1 MSYVKALYGSIIGS
15 DVSLEEGAIGFTEKD
30 HQLKDLEKAGKLKL
44 FATLEEAEAF
54 KYIPS
59 SELFL
64 KSYKTLNPPEG
75 ETPPPSLIDFVKG
88 GPIVTDGI
96 PSNYIIEPVIE
107 TPKIKEVVVVAPK
120 VEEVVVVA
128 PEVEVIAPKA
138 PEVQTPVSQKDKK

>member
-59 SELFL
+59 SELFM
-64 KSYKTLNPPEG
+64 KSYKSLNPPEG
-75 ETPPPSLIDFVKG
+75 ENPPASLIDFVKG

-96 PSNYIIEPVIE
+96 PSNYIIEPVVE
-107 TPKIKEVVVVAPK
+107 TPKVKTTVVAPK
-120 VEEVVVVA
+120 VEEVVVA
-128 PEVEVIAPKA
+128 PKVEVVTPKA
-138 PEVQTPVSQKDKK
+138 PEVQTPVSEKDKK